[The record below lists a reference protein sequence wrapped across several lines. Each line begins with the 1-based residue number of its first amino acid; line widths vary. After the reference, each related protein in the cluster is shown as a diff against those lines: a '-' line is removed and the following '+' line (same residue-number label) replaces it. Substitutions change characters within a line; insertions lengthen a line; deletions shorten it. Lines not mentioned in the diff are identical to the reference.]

1 MYGQRIAR
9 LGALDIKR
17 SGLRVDEGVFAH
29 LGEEILFGAD
39 PPAETVLRVQVEDFT
54 RLDSGYRIDAA
65 EGPGIL
71 LLRRNDPL
79 DLDGLD
85 HFPFLAEARLA
96 ASTERALAR
105 AARRRSSA
113 SGSVIRRRIRPRP
126 AIRRTDAAATRRL
139 DRPIPDPTF
148 WTDCVIVSRT
158 LCNSLFSRASFRF
171 SVTSAL
177 T

>member
-1 MYGQRIAR
+1 MDGQRIAR
-9 LGALDIKR
+9 LGALDVKR
-17 SGLRVDEGVFAH
+17 SGLRIDEGVLAD
-29 LGEEILFGAD
+29 LGEQILFRAD
-39 PPAETVLRVQVEDFT
+39 APAETVLRVQVEDFT
-54 RLDSGYRIDAA
+54 RLDSGHRIDAA
-65 EGPGIL
+65 KRPCVL
-71 LLRRNDPL
+71 LLRRDNPL
-79 DLDGLD
+79 DLDGFD
-85 HFPFLAEARLA
+85 HLPFLAEARLA
-96 ASTERALAR
+96 ARTERAFAS

-113 SGSVIRRRIRPRP
+113 SGSVIRRRVRPRP

-158 LCNSLFSRASFRF
+158 LCSSLFSRASFRF